1 MNRRFTAAMATY
13 AVLAILAGFTLDG
26 DFRLVVWIFLGGIAL
41 KTWIVVL
48 KSRQD

>member
-1 MNRRFTAAMATY
+1 MATY